1 MNGIKLKK
9 SFVFTV
15 SFFVFS
21 FFLGLHLSA
30 AEESEI
36 YIVSQQDSRFEYT
49 GLSSGGVKIRAT
61 EGTALIGSVSLPA
74 SLDGQNVTAI
84 SERGFIGQKLITELV
99 IPESVTSI
107 GGSAFSN
114 CLSLSKVSIEG
125 KLTDV
130 GIYPFYASPFENG
143 LEKKGNFVILNGDIL
158 YDYTGASSDIKI
170 PEGIRVISGNLF
182 TYFEAQRDFDI
193 KYVTFPDSVEYICSG
208 AFFDCNNIVDITL
221 GTGVADIGIN
231 AFTSSGMTVSGYY
244 ETYAQTYASDHG
256 YKFVPLV
263 PYGEI
268 GETLYTDFEKG
279 FRQYYFS
286 DEESFSRD
294 GVFVYRRN
302 YNGEKVEVTDWTYSS
317 TPKELYKSNN

>member
-114 CLSLSKVSIEG
+114 CL
-125 KLTDV
+125 
-130 GIYPFYASPFENG
+130 
-143 LEKKGNFVILNGDIL
+143 EKKGDFVILNGDIL